1 MVKKEQEL
9 INELLEAWEG
19 TYKKGQLTL
28 WVFLSLRD
36 GEKYVEEI
44 QLFVAKKSLETITCE
59 EQSLYRLLRKFREL
73 QLVEFTTKPGSG
85 GPERKYYFLT
95 KTGKELLQR
104 FAERNISLF
113 YRPEIQALL
122 FNNN

>member
-1 MVKKEQEL
+1 MAKREQEL
-9 INELLEAWEG
+9 INELLEAWED

-44 QLFVAKKSLETITCE
+44 QLFVAQKSLGTINCE